1 MSLFLDIAQGSG
13 LASATGV
20 RPFLPPLL
28 TGALARGDLGVDFD
42 GTDYSFLES
51 PAFLVVVL
59 ALAVGSY
66 ALERSR
72 AERAPGKDTGVGAAT
87 GERRGSRRD
96 PVAIGTAVVAV
107 ALGALLFAGSLAD
120 GGEEAWPGLLGGA
133 ACALLAFVAVTGLVD
148 RARSRLDRD
157 AATLLPAWAD
167 LAALALA
174 AIAVLFPPA
183 ALVGIAA
190 LVYLL
195 VATRRST
202 GQKYEGLRIL
212 R

>member
-1 MSLFLDIAQGSG
+1 MSLFLDIAQGAG

-51 PAFLVVVL
+51 SAFLVVVL

-72 AERAPGKDTGVGAAT
+72 AETAPGKDAGAGAAAA
-87 GERRGSRRD
+87 ERRGSRGD
-96 PVAIGTAVVAV
+96 PVAIGTAVVAI

-133 ACALLAFVAVTGLVD
+133 ACALLASVAVTGLLD
-148 RARSRLDRD
+148 RARARLDRG
-157 AATLLPAWAD
+157 AATLLPVWAD
-167 LAALALA
+167 LAALALT
-174 AIAVLFPPA
+174 AIAVLFAPV